1 MHSKRREE
9 LGTQPLGKLLIK
21 YAAPATIGMM
31 VNALYNLVD
40 AIFIGQGAGA
50 LAIGGLAI
58 AFPIQL
64 IFLAIATTVGVG
76 SASIISRALGAGDEA
91 KADRVVGNAI
101 LTITVV
107 SVLVSSTGLFL
118 LEPMVRLFGATD
130 AILPYAMDY
139 LSIILFGLFFY
150 AFMVCCSN
158 TVRAEGNARASMYGM
173 VIGAGLNVILD
184 PIFIFGFGMG
194 VRGAALATVIALGI
208 STAYFIWFYWSG
220 RSHLNIAL
228 RSFAPD
234 LPMLR
239 EIAAIGSSSFMRMIG
254 GSLLA
259 VVLNNM
265 VATHGSDIHL
275 AVVGASNRLMAFLGL
290 PLIGMVQG
298 LQPIL
303 GFNYGMGKM
312 DRVRDALKLGTR
324 VATWYSL
331 GMFVL
336 VMFLAEPMIAMFSTE
351 AALVSEGGTIL
362 RILNIMVP
370 LVGFQI
376 VGATLFQALGKAKPA
391 FFLNSA
397 RQVLFLIPLLLL
409 LPPVFRLTGVWAA
422 FPIADALASAV
433 TAVMVARE
441 IASLNA
447 KHAASLVVAEDPA
460 VAEVEATE
468 NWVGLE

>member
-9 LGTQPLGKLLIK
+9 LGTQPLGTLLIK

-50 LAIGGLAI
+50 LAIGGLAV

-64 IFLAIATTVGVG
+64 IFLAVATTVGVG
-76 SASIISRALGAGDEA
+76 AASIISRALGAGDEG
-91 KADRVVGNAI
+91 KADQVVGNAI
-101 LTITVV
+101 TAITVISLCV
-107 SVLVSSTGLFL
+107 SASGLFM

-130 AILPYAMDY
+130 TILPYAMDY

-150 AFMVCCSN
+150 AFMVTASN

-194 VRGAALATVIALGI
+194 VKGAALATVIALGI

-220 RSHLNIAL
+220 KSHLNL
-228 RSFAPD
+228 QPKNFVPD
-234 LPMLR
+234 PPMLG
-239 EIAAIGSSSFMRMIG
+239 EIFAIGSSSFMRMIG
-254 GSLLA
+254 TSVLA

-265 VATHGSDIHL
+265 VAMHGSDIHL
-275 AVVGASNRLMAFLGL
+275 AVVGAGNRLMAFLGL

-312 DRVRDALKLGTR
+312 DRVRDALRLGNR
-324 VATWYSL
+324 VATWYSI
-331 GMFVL
+331 GMFVAMML
-336 VMFLAEPMIAMFSTE
+336 GAELMMAMFSTDAE
-351 AALVSEGGTIL
+351 LVREGGIIF
-362 RILNIMVP
+362 RIMNLAVP
-370 LVGFQI
+370 LVGIQI
-376 VGATLFQALGKAKPA
+376 VGATLFQALGRAKPA
-391 FFLNSA
+391 LFLNSA
-397 RQVLFLIPLLLL
+397 RQVLFLIPLLLI
-409 LPPVFRLTGVWAA
+409 LPPIFKLTGVWAA
-422 FPIADALASAV
+422 FPIADFLTVGV
-433 TAVMVARE
+433 TAIMVARE
-441 IASLNA
+441 VRSLNA
-447 KHAASLVVAEDPA
+447 QHAASLKVDEIPEEPVVKE
-460 VAEVEATE
+460 E
-468 NWVGLE
+468 WVGLE